1 MLGLKNLVE
10 EIRRFFS
17 PVSSLRVSFGG
28 PDGLRWGRK
37 VFRWI
42 RRYEYGLVQM
52 KPLGVLFRGYA
63 KNRKP
68 GAFRETLTFRADSD
82 GWSHAQIGAGMQ
94 RIRTGQKRIFH
105 MRCKRE

>member
-42 RRYEYGLVQM
+42 RGSEYALVQM
-52 KPLGVLFRGYA
+52 KPLDVLIRGYE

-68 GAFRETLTFRADSD
+68 GASREILTFRDRKSVV
-82 GWSHAQIGAGMQ
+82 
-94 RIRTGQKRIFH
+94 
-105 MRCKRE
+105 